1 VFVVDQVPW
10 RHAKNVLAEG
20 RTTGVNMLSALR
32 GFTRVR
38 TGSDDERGGPTR
50 VCVVGSGWEFVS
62 GISYYTCN
70 MANALSRDFTV
81 SAILMRRLLPR
92 RLYPGRSRVGA
103 PIADLR
109 YRSEIAVLDGVDW
122 YWGFSIL
129 RAIRFLRS
137 QDVEVLV
144 LEWWTGTVLHSYLAM
159 ALAARLLGVRI
170 VIEFHELLDT
180 AEARLP
186 PVRWY
191 VRLAIQP
198 LLRWSAAYAVHSE
211 FDRAQLLTRYRIR
224 SKPVA
229 VVPHG
234 PFDQGV
240 PATVRSRVNV
250 DCPQSFDILYFGT
263 IRPYKGLEHL
273 VEAFSS
279 FSVADAA
286 RFRLTVVG
294 ETWEGW
300 NAPASLIEASPH
312 RDRITFVNRYVTDR
326 EASAYFERADCVA
339 LPYLRSSASG
349 PLHMAMS
356 HGLPV
361 IVTGVGGLREA
372 VRNYDGASVIPPA
385 DPGAIADSLLKLEA
399 RPRVRY
405 DDPHSWK
412 QSAGSLASLFGPG
425 PELVARKTPGSFI
438 GGSSE

>member
-10 RHAKNVLAEG
+10 RHAKSLLARG
-20 RTTGVNMLSALR
+20 RTAGANMLKALR
-32 GFTRVR
+32 SFTRGR
-38 TGSDDERGGPTR
+38 KESDDERGGPTR
-50 VCVVGSGWEFVS
+50 ICVVGSGWEFLS

-70 MANALSRDFTV
+70 MSNALSRDFTV

-103 PIADLR
+103 QIAELR

-122 YWGFSIL
+122 YWGFSIF

-144 LEWWTGTVLHSYLAM
+144 FQWWTGTVLHSYLAM

-198 LLRWSAAYAVHSE
+198 LLHWSAGYAVHSE
-211 FDRAQLLTRYRIR
+211 FDRAQLLTRYRVGD
-224 SKPVA
+224 KPVA

-234 PFDQGV
+234 PFARGV
-240 PATVRSRVNV
+240 SDTAGSGVEVGRPRSFN
-250 DCPQSFDILYFGT
+250 ILYFGT

-279 FSVADAA
+279 FSMVDAA

-300 NAPASLIEASPH
+300 TAPAALIEASPH

-372 VRNYDGASVIPPA
+372 VCNYDGASLIPPA
-385 DPGAIADSLLKLEA
+385 DPAAIAASILEFEA
-399 RPRVRY
+399 RPRIRY
-405 DDPHSWK
+405 EDPHSWER
-412 QSAGSLASLFGPG
+412 SAESLASLFGPAAE
-425 PELVARKTPGSFI
+425 PDRKTSGGFI
-438 GGSSE
+438 TGGSA